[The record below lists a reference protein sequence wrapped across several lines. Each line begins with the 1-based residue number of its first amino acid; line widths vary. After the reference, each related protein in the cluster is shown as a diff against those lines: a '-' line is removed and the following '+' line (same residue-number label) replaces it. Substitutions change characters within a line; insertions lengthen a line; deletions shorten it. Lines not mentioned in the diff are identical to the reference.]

1 MQKFL
6 SNLTKEQKKM
16 LIICTVVFTI
26 LFVGILIFHLINK
39 DDELLIR
46 NDDNSISTSS
56 NNNNINSNNKEE
68 SFVSEKGYIIVDI
81 VGEVNKPGV
90 VKLKEGSRIID
101 AINAAGGTTL
111 NADTSMINLAYIIDD
126 GVRIKI
132 PKKGENLNETIN
144 DEVPEGIIMDGAI
157 KESSEASSKKVNIN
171 TASVEKLMTLPG
183 VGETVA
189 LKIIEY
195 REEHGRFKSIEDL
208 KKVSGIG
215 ESKYKNIYELV
226 TLN

>member
-6 SNLTKEQKKM
+6 SNLSKEQKKM
-16 LIICTVVFTI
+16 ILIGLIVFI
-26 LFVGILIFHLINK
+26 VLFVGIIIFHSINGE
-39 DDELLIR
+39 DELLIQ
-46 NDDNSISTSS
+46 NEVNEKDIT
-56 NNNNINSNNKEE
+56 NNINEE
-68 SFVSEKGYIIVDI
+68 SFVSEKGYIIVDV

-111 NADTSMINLAYIIDD
+111 NADTSMINLAYIIED

-132 PKKGENLNETIN
+132 PKVGENLNETIN
-144 DEVPEGIIMDGAI
+144 EEVPEGIIMDGAI
-157 KESSEASSKKVNIN
+157 KESNDSSKTKVNIN

-183 VGETVA
+183 VGEAVA
-189 LKIIEY
+189 LKIVEY
-195 REEHGRFKSIEDL
+195 RQEHGKFKSIEDL